1 MSSPGRNVGKKSAQI
16 SFLYFLVLFTSLS
29 TPTFAARC
37 GGDFHTFVQNISADA
52 TAAGIS
58 PGVVSSARIAVCL

>member
-1 MSSPGRNVGKKSAQI
+1 MPLLRLAFI
-16 SFLYFLVLFTSLS
+16 FLASTLS
-29 TPTFAARC
+29 NPSFAARC
-37 GGDFHTFVQNISADA
+37 GGDFHSFVQNISADV

>member
-1 MSSPGRNVGKKSAQI
+1 MPILHLAI
-16 SFLYFLVLFTSLS
+16 FLWTLALV

-58 PGVVSSARIAVCL
+58 PSVVSSAPIAVCL